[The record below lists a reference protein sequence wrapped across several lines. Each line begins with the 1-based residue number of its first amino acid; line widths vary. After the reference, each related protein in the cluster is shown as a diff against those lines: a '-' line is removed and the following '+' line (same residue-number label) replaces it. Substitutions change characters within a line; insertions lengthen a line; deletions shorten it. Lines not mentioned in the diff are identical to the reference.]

1 MMVRS
6 KHEQGRSS
14 VLRRAAVGTA
24 LALCVGCGGRDA
36 RYDAPVIEP
45 TAIGLDGA
53 LVIGDEARER
63 VVVVTSTA
71 QHELRTS
78 ELPVGKNRLLMQ
90 PGVEENRLFV
100 LSAGVQPRLD
110 PGDELPSLSVL
121 DVRSGEAVVSARYDL
136 PDPFSSLTLDP
147 DGKWAVLSGSGD
159 RFVTNPNQL
168 VLIDLSDPNF
178 EPITKTIRSFG
189 AAPERFS
196 FSQALAVPGGARRF
210 LVVETRQDVALVD
223 LDDLSRPEITIGLPL
238 TPQGDAGRPSEVVIH
253 AGDGTAN
260 DDARL
265 AIRLQ
270 NDPNV
275 VLVDFVEDEAAPL
288 GFKPTLN
295 LVDVGAAPA
304 AVAFVA
310 TDARVG
316 ATDSGLRLAALV
328 PARSEATLVNPS
340 TTRVEHVTLPARFEQ
355 LRRVTEDALADDAG
369 DVALL
374 WSEAASMVAFWS
386 LGRTSNQAF
395 RSVDVLNLETPISHV
410 FDVPGR
416 SFGHKK
422 LLQARDN
429 RFFVLDLESRES
441 FPMLSRSVVR
451 LEVAPDGERAWAYT
465 PNDNQLAQV
474 DLDSLQPTS
483 LRLERPILGL
493 FDIAT
498 EDGEGR
504 ALIAL
509 HPGGGLG
516 ATVMD
521 AVEPDTAAT
530 RFVPGILL
538 GGGEL

>member
-1 MMVRS
+1 MTV
-6 KHEQGRSS
+6 KTGHEQGRAPRS
-14 VLRRAAVGTA
+14 RFAMVGVA
-24 LALCVGCGGRDA
+24 LALCIGCGGRDA
-36 RYDAPVIEP
+36 RYDARIFDPV
-45 TAIGLDGA
+45 AIGLDSA

-63 VVVVTSTA
+63 VVVVTSSADHQLSTHA
-71 QHELRTS
+71 LT
-78 ELPVGKNRLLMQ
+78 VGKNRQLMQ
-90 PGVEENRLFV
+90 QGIEGNRLFV

-110 PGDELPSLSVL
+110 PGDELPSLSVI
-121 DVRSGEAVVSARYDL
+121 DVVAGEPVLYARYPL

-147 DGKWAVLSGSGD
+147 EGEWAVLSGSGD
-159 RFVTNPNQL
+159 KFVTNPNQL
-168 VLIDLSDPNF
+168 VLIDLAKPDF

-196 FSQALAVPGGARRF
+196 FSAPLAVPGESRRF

-238 TPQGDAGRPSEVVIH
+238 TPQGAAGRPSEVVIH
-253 AGDGTAN
+253 PGNGGA
-260 DDARL
+260 DDEALL
-265 AIRLQ
+265 AIRLE

-275 VLVDFVEDEAAPL
+275 VLVSFAPDEVAPL
-288 GFKPTLN
+288 GFNPVLN

-310 TDARVG
+310 TDARVS
-316 ATDSGLRLAALV
+316 ASDSGLRLAALV
-328 PARSEATLVNPS
+328 PTRSEATLVNPA
-340 TTRVEHVTLPARFEQ
+340 TTRVEHVSLPARFEQ
-355 LRRVTEDALADDAG
+355 LRRVTQDTLADDAG

-386 LGRTSNQAF
+386 LGQTSNQAF
-395 RSVDVLNLETPISHV
+395 RSVDVLNLETPISNV

-416 SFGHKK
+416 AFGHKK

-441 FPMLSRSVVR
+441 FPMLSSTVVR
-451 LEVAPDGERAWAYT
+451 LSVAPDGERAWAFT
-465 PNDNQLAQV
+465 PNDSQLAQV

-483 LRLERPILGL
+483 LRLERPIVGL
-493 FDIAT
+493 YDIAT
-498 EDGEGR
+498 SDDSGR

-516 ATVMD
+516 ATVLD
-521 AVEPDTAAT
+521 ANDPDTAAT
-530 RFVPGILL
+530 RFVPGLL
-538 GGGEL
+538 LEGEL